1 MGHALLLRAFLL
13 ILEIRKFFIKN
24 ITFLLSSWVEIFY
37 LSIYFF
43 FFFFFEII
51 EWLKFSFLFQL
62 NLILYLYLKL
72 LFFEI
77 TKLNICEI
85 NILIIWR
92 ITWIYKSII
101 IRKNVFSIIYFS
113 NNLLRINISH
123 IESIIFINHL
133 QDQYFNNMT
142 WIYINR
148 ESLIIFMLIRKN
160 NIVLFFQ
167 QFIAYINISRARIY
181 NFLDK
186 NFWIGKSESK
196 VKVRGKSKSKTKMSY
211 EVVD

>member
-1 MGHALLLRAFLL
+1 M
-13 ILEIRKFFIKN
+13 
-24 ITFLLSSWVEIFY
+24 SSWVEIFY

-43 FFFFFEII
+43 FFFRDNWVTEI
-51 EWLKFSFLFQL
+51 LFS
-62 NLILYLYLKL
+62 IPIKSDLYLYLKL

-196 VKVRGKSKSKTKMSY
+196 VKVRG
-211 EVVD
+211 